1 MRFLFLVVTFFCGL
15 LLFAKDTPKAM
26 LVAHN
31 DIKGPIIGFTH
42 TEDFEIFAD
51 GRVRYSESGNDR
63 KTGTFNARLTTAE
76 LRRLIVLLNSKEMR
90 AVPAE
95 IPSQIK
101 VVDFDWEAQLNIQH
115 ASGRQT
121 IAIKNFYPLLNTQ
134 RPTMPPFW
142 STRLHMA
149 GSSPVG
155 FLTTQKRGCGSSGSA
170 RGSRTALVQGWQ
182 RWIPSDTRQICS
194 VLTLM
199 KATGRRRGKGP
210 TSRKA
215 FRTCC
220 AA

>member
-63 KTGTFNARLTTAE
+63 KTGTFNARLTPAE

-134 RPTMPPFW
+134 RPTYP
-142 STRLHMA
+142 
-149 GSSPVG
+149 
-155 FLTTQKRGCGSSGSA
+155 
-170 RGSRTALVQGWQ
+170 TALIELECMLRDVQA
-182 RWIPSDTRQICS
+182 RATR
-194 VLTLM
+194 
-199 KATGRRRGKGP
+199 RPGP
-210 TSRKA
+210 AEDQDWCPEKMH
-215 FRTCC
+215 
-220 AA
+220 